1 MYIAFLGNYFM
12 KKFNILV
19 VEGNLEKENVNF
31 KNSGIPTHAESLKE
45 SLSYYSSDLNI
56 DVFNPCSELS
66 FDKVLT
72 NIKKYD
78 GLIWGGSSLNI
89 YNDCIE
95 IRRQISFMK
104 ECFKNIKKILAI
116 CWGMQ
121 VAVTAAGGEVKKS
134 KNGAHIGIASDI
146 EINEKGLNH
155 PLYLSKNKKFNSP
168 AFNFD
173 EVVSLPKNAIHL
185 ASNKINKIQSINF
198 KSGVSDVWGLQYHP
212 EITYH
217 KMITLIKFRKDRLI
231 NDRKCFKDE
240 KEIQDH
246 ISFIENEI
254 KVSKKESR
262 MLELKNWLEYLK
274 VA

>member
-1 MYIAFLGNYFM
+1 MRNLNV
-12 KKFNILV
+12 LV
-19 VEGNLEKENVNF
+19 VEGNLEKENQNF
-31 KNSGIPTHAESLKE
+31 KNSGIPTHAESLKQ
-45 SLSYYSSDLNI
+45 SLSYYTNDLNI
-56 DVFNPCSELS
+56 EVFNPCAEKS
-66 FDKVLT
+66 FDKILPK
-72 NIKKYD
+72 IQKYD

-95 IRRQISFMK
+95 IQRQISFMK

-121 VAVTAAGGEVKKS
+121 VAVTAAGGSVKKS
-134 KNGAHIGIASDI
+134 INGAHIGIAQDI
-146 EINEKGLNH
+146 EINENGIKH
-155 PLYLSKNKKFNSP
+155 PLYQSKSKKFNSP

-173 EVVSLPKNAIHL
+173 EVVSLPEGAIHL
-185 ASNKINKIQSINF
+185 ASNKINKIQSIHF
-198 KSGVSDVWGLQYHP
+198 KAGLSDIWGLQYHP

-240 KEIQDH
+240 LEIQNH
-246 ISFIENEI
+246 IKFIENEI
-254 KVSKKESR
+254 KRSEKDSR
-262 MLELKNWLEYLK
+262 MLELKNWLNYLR

>member
-1 MYIAFLGNYFM
+1 M
-12 KKFNILV
+12 KNLNLLI
-19 VEGNLEKENVNF
+19 VEGNIQKENEDF
-31 KNSGIPTHAESLKE
+31 KKNGIPTHAESLKE
-45 SLSYYSSDLNI
+45 SLSYYTKDLNI
-56 DVFNPCSELS
+56 DVFNPCSEKNFEKILP
-66 FDKVLT
+66 D
-72 NIKKYD
+72 IKKYN

-121 VAVTAAGGEVKKS
+121 VAVTAAGGTVKKS
-134 KNGAHIGIASDI
+134 NTGAHIGIARNI
-146 EINEKGLNH
+146 KINENGINH
-155 PLYLSKNKKFNSP
+155 PLYKSKSREFNSP

-173 EVVSLPKNAIHL
+173 EVVSLPKGAVHL
-185 ASNKINKIQSINF
+185 ASNKINNVQSINF

-231 NDRKCFKDE
+231 NMRKCFKNE

-246 ISFIENEI
+246 INFIENEI
-254 KVSKKESR
+254 KVSEKESR
-262 MLELKNWLEYLK
+262 MLELKNWLDYLK
-274 VA
+274 AA